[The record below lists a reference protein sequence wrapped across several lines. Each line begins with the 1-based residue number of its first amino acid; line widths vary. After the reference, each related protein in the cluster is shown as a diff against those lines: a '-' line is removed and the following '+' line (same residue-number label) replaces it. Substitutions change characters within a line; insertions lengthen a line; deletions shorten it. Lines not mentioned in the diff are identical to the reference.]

1 MTTLHLRMT
10 EPVRVRTMDA
20 GRYDEGFVGAAL
32 ADLEGSIGLLEPGD
46 LSRIKAILQKY
57 CAGSASVT
65 NATGV
70 TRAGDAAN
78 AAVVDAARKSAAAVR
93 ANIENNQAV
102 GARYRDFWDG
112 QNRGLRASIRR

>member
-78 AAVVDAARKSAAAVR
+78 AAAVDAARKSAAAVR

>member
-1 MTTLHLRMT
+1 MKTLSLRMT
-10 EPVRVRTMDA
+10 EPVRTTDA
-20 GRYDEGFVGAAL
+20 ARYDESAL
-32 ADLEGSIGLLEPGD
+32 GTVLSDLETSIGLLEPGD

-70 TRAGDAAN
+70 TRAGDGAN
-78 AAVVDAARKSAAAVR
+78 AAAVDAARESAATVAR
-93 ANIENNQAV
+93 NISHNQAV

-112 QNRGLRASIRR
+112 QNRELRASIRR